1 MMELYLITAEWKY
14 GEGTAIVGICD
25 AEHIEALKE
34 NYLQRYEPVKDCIR
48 RFEVEKYILNEAC

>member
-1 MMELYLITAEWKY
+1 MELYLIKAYWKY
-14 GEGTAIVGICD
+14 EDSESIVGISD

-48 RFEVEKYILNEAC
+48 RFEVEKYILNEGY